1 MPRVDAVLA
10 HPRFMRELNRVREL
24 ERDRRF
30 CRHGL
35 SHLLDVARVAWIRR
49 LEDGLGLDREVVY
62 AAALLHDIGRAGQYD
77 VGTPHD
83 VAGER
88 IAAEILG
95 TVEGEMRFSPSEQ
108 AEILTAVRGH
118 RRGTPQPEGELAG
131 LIAWADHASR
141 PCFACAARATCKWT
155 DEEKNLQLRV

>member
-1 MPRVDAVLA
+1 
-10 HPRFMRELNRVREL
+10 
-24 ERDRRF
+24 
-30 CRHGL
+30 
-35 SHLLDVARVAWIRR
+35 
-49 LEDGLGLDREVVY
+49 
-62 AAALLHDIGRAGQYD
+62 
-77 VGTPHD
+77 
-83 VAGER
+83 
-88 IAAEILG
+88 
-95 TVEGEMRFSPSEQ
+95 MRFSPSEQ